1 MGWLSDVGDA
11 FESVGEAVVGAAE
24 VVVDTVTDVG
34 GAVAGAAVGTGSAI
48 FDFGSDLSAPI
59 WGLGGGVIDVISDPV
74 GAAQALGDII
84 TDPVGAVEG
93 AFGAVIDYG
102 VGLGSNVGDIGSSVF
117 HGVYGVGEAVVDS
130 SLDAVGSAGE
140 IIGDTV
146 GGAAGLANAA
156 LGGYGDEVLDVFDDY
171 VLDTVDYVT
180 LGTVNVDFDDGALT
194 ASIGIDDFLG
204 VDVGV
209 SGDGVTVGADAPLLG
224 AEVGLTGRDG
234 ATLLLDENVP
244 GVELPAGARVGIGI
258 DDEGDAGV
266 IAKVDDLGGITV
278 GIVGDYDADIT
289 LEQVQALSGSGSSA
303 RIAAPGETATTPTDV
318 TGFDAEVPN
327 ASDSFGGD
335 VFEATAPAPEPL
347 TDFAQDLAEVDQMES
362 STDDV
367 WDDLG

>member
-34 GAVAGAAVGTGSAI
+34 GAVAGAVVGTGSAI

-102 VGLGSNVGDIGSSVF
+102 VGLGSDVGDIGSSVL

-180 LGTVNVDFDDGALT
+180 LGVINVDYDNGALT
-194 ASIGIDDFLG
+194 AGVG
-204 VDVGV
+204 VDNFLDVEVGV
-209 SGDGVTVGADAPLLG
+209 SGDGVTTGADAPLLG
-224 AEVGLTGRDG
+224 FEVGLTGGDG
-234 ATLLLDENVP
+234 ATFLLDENVP
-244 GVELPAGARVGIGI
+244 GVELPGGARVGLGI

-266 IAKVDDLGGITV
+266 IAKVDDLRGITV

-289 LEQVQALSGSGSSA
+289 LEQVQALSGSGSA
-303 RIAAPGETATTPTDV
+303 PRIAAPGEAGGGPADV
-318 TGFDAEVPN
+318 TGFDTG

-335 VFEATAPAPEPL
+335 VFEAPAPAPEPL
-347 TDFAQDLAEVDQMES
+347 TDFAQDIGEAEQVES
-362 STDDV
+362 TTDDV
-367 WDDLG
+367 WDDL